1 MAGKFDEKSDK
12 YRMARLVSPS
22 DSADLPLGECRALW
36 VGGAGALNVI
46 LADDTSAVLMSAV
59 PAGTLLPIAV
69 KRVMAAS
76 TGATL
81 IVALY

>member
-22 DSADLPLGECRALW
+22 DSADLTLGECRALW
-36 VGGAGALNVI
+36 VGGTGHLNVI
-46 LADDTSAVLMSAV
+46 LADDSAAVLMSAI
-59 PAGTLLPIAV
+59 PAGTLLPVAA
-69 KRVMAAS
+69 KRVMS
-76 TGATL
+76 TSTTATL